1 MKNILTPN
9 IPTLQGNFD
18 KNILLQIA
26 KEYQTPIF
34 ATILTKLKNIIIN
47 SKVHLVAEKH
57 LFVTR

>member
-1 MKNILTPN
+1 MSIMKNILTPN

-34 ATILTKLKNIIIN
+34 AYDFDKIEEYEQL
-47 SKVHLVAEKH
+47 
-57 LFVTR
+57 

>member
-34 ATILTKLKNIIIN
+34 AYDFDKIEEYYHQFKSAFSGRKTLIC
-47 SKVHLVAEKH
+47 
-57 LFVTR
+57 